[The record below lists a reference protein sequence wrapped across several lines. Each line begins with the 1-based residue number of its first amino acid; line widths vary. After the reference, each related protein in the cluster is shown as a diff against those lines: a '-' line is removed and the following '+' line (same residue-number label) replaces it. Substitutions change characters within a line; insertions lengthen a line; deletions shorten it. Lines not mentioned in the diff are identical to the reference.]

1 MLDFDLFLGK
11 RQCLGESLA
20 RMNTFLAITFLLQKF
35 TFSKIPGVTYDLRP
49 KPWTQMIHFP
59 QRYRLIIT
67 PRYQH

>member
-1 MLDFDLFLGK
+1 
-11 RQCLGESLA
+11 
-20 RMNTFLAITFLLQKF
+20 MNTFLAITFLLQKF